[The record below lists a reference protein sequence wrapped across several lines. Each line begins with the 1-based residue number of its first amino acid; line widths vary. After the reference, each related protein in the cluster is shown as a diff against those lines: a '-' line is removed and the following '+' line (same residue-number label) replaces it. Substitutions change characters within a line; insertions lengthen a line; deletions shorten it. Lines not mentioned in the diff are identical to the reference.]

1 MQAIQVIATK
11 AVNQG
16 QISLSDTFETNENN
30 WDTGYDYSEYGRIF
44 RKVEQGIY
52 HWEVTANKGNISWA
66 RADINPVSDFYL
78 TVDTLLVKGTPSIDY
93 GLIFREDTFGNLYY
107 LGINQAGRY
116 ILERSYNDEWK
127 NIIDWTSS
135 SAIVI
140 GETNRLTVI
149 AKGNQFLLFI
159 NDVFVAETHDEMIK
173 RGKLALAISL
183 KRANQEAT
191 IEFDNFELREP

>member
-78 TVDTLLVKGTPSIDY
+78 TVDTLLVKGTPSIIM
-93 GLIFREDTFGNLYY
+93 G
-107 LGINQAGRY
+107 
-116 ILERSYNDEWK
+116 
-127 NIIDWTSS
+127 
-135 SAIVI
+135 
-140 GETNRLTVI
+140 
-149 AKGNQFLLFI
+149 
-159 NDVFVAETHDEMIK
+159 
-173 RGKLALAISL
+173 
-183 KRANQEAT
+183 
-191 IEFDNFELREP
+191 